1 MVSLQRL
8 SDLSHFCGG
17 TLVAPD
23 LVLTTNECVVTTTAS
38 EIAVRVGGFSIT
50 NPLPDSELFAVN
62 SIVVRPL
69 GGPNDGT
76 STAESIISNDLAI
89 LVLSGTSQHPYVRLN
104 ENFEVPLE
112 LQPLLTMG
120 WGTTIYEFPTTPAL
134 LQQVDVT
141 AIGNELCVSL
151 SNAGGLG
158 SYANLLTNDLMC
170 AVNDVR
176 GPCTGDFGA
185 YHI

>member
-62 SIVVRPL
+62 SIVARPP

-112 LQPLLTMG
+112 LSHQ
-120 WGTTIYEFPTTPAL
+120 TTTNQQFSYQFPSFLPSFFL
-134 LQQVDVT
+134 RSPFCE
-141 AIGNELCVSL
+141 N
-151 SNAGGLG
+151 
-158 SYANLLTNDLMC
+158 
-170 AVNDVR
+170 
-176 GPCTGDFGA
+176 
-185 YHI
+185 